1 MSKGNDIIL
10 IVNYNGSTFMT
21 SFNVTLNKVQN
32 FNIKSKKKKLT
43 LTNNLNLMFVRT
55 LIRQE
60 FPKMKIRNKNRE
72 KLNTKFRI
80 KELVE

>member
-1 MSKGNDIIL
+1 
-10 IVNYNGSTFMT
+10 MT